1 MFRTLFRGWIVVL
14 FAGMGV
20 PVVHAQRAGTTL
32 RDSVGDAAAALL
44 NDGRTNEARIALMRA
59 LRAGTDPAQK
69 ATYRLELGDT
79 FLFDGQYGEAAR
91 AYNAVL
97 AGTQAVTVDS
107 LVRWAHHGL
116 ALVDAFNGRSAR
128 AATHFVEA
136 LKGPTSL
143 TDNTTR
149 RSKRSIVWRGRILT
163 QRNSYTRSVV

>member
-1 MFRTLFRGWIVVL
+1 NVGPGNRLSTHNGSRFLRWRGACNEWRVRRHDFVSPLGRCGRMFRTLFRGWIVVL

-91 AYNAVL
+91 AYN
-97 AGTQAVTVDS
+97 
-107 LVRWAHHGL
+107 
-116 ALVDAFNGRSAR
+116 
-128 AATHFVEA
+128 
-136 LKGPTSL
+136 
-143 TDNTTR
+143 
-149 RSKRSIVWRGRILT
+149 
-163 QRNSYTRSVV
+163 